1 MPTALTFDDLLT
13 RARDLAAA
21 GPRRLLGITGAPGSG
36 KSTVAASLADALGPV
51 AAFVP
56 MDGFHLANSVLHDLT
71 RRDRKGAPDTFDVA
85 GYVALLRRLRAQPAV
100 VTSATPDAAPESTV
114 YAPTFDRALD
124 ESIGSALPIRA
135 HTPLIITEGNYLLAT
150 TGGWQHV
157 RPQLDEVWFLE
168 PDESV
173 RQQRL
178 IRRHED
184 FGKSPADARAWALGT
199 DQRNAELVAATRAA
213 ATLIV
218 TLTD

>member
-1 MPTALTFDDLLT
+1 MLTALTFDDLLT
-13 RARDLAAA
+13 RARGLAAT

-36 KSTVAASLADALGPV
+36 KSTLAAALADALGPV

-56 MDGFHLANSVLHDLT
+56 MDGFHLANAVLHDLN

-85 GYVALLRRLRAQPAV
+85 GYTALLQRLRVQPADV
-100 VTSATPDAAPESTV
+100 SDAEPESTV

-124 ESIGSALPIRA
+124 ASIGSALPIRA
-135 HTPLIITEGNYLLAT
+135 HTPLIITEGNYLLT
-150 TGGWQHV
+150 DTGGWQHV
-157 RPQLDEVWFLE
+157 RAQLDEVWFLE
-168 PDESV
+168 PAESV

-184 FGKSPADARAWALGT
+184 FGKSPTDARAWALGT
-199 DQRNAELVAATRAA
+199 DQRNAELVAATRSA

-218 TLTD
+218 TLID